1 MSAKY
6 TFLAWD
12 TPVKDASTKLALLQ
26 LANNADDDGFS
37 YYSISKMAASCDMSD
52 RNFMRKIKNLE
63 ELKVLTVE
71 RRANRPSLYTLVG
84 DEMGV
89 TLCHLQAPEVTG
101 CHAEVTDCHLVP
113 DRLSHDLNSTP
124 NTSPESNNYIPL
136 FDQFWDMYDKKKTKP
151 KCEALWKKL
160 KPKELELIFNNLPA
174 YVVSTPDKQFRKN
187 PETWL
192 RNKCWNDEVIT
203 NENRTNTS
211 TGFKES
217 SHERIKRENDIK
229 YRNQRPDKSGL
240 VMGEANGDMGRI
252 VGEGEWK
259 PAIGGLDKGDFVDY

>member
-37 YYSISKMAASCDMSD
+37 YYSISKMALSCDMSD
-52 RNFMRKIKNLE
+52 RTFMRKIKTLE

-89 TLCHLQAPEVTG
+89 TLCHLQNTEVTGCHPEVTG
-101 CHAEVTDCHLVP
+101 CHPEVTGCHPEVTGCHLVG

-124 NTSPESNNYIPL
+124 NTTLNSSNKIIAAKAPKFKFKGVL
-136 FDQFWDMYDKKKTKP
+136 IRLGADKEVVSDWMEVRKKKKASNTKT
-151 KCEALWKKL
+151 AMKL
-160 KPKELELIFNNLPA
+160 FLTQVK
-174 YVVSTPDKQFRKN
+174 
-187 PETWL
+187 
-192 RNKCWNDEVIT
+192 
-203 NENRTNTS
+203 
-211 TGFKES
+211 
-217 SHERIKRENDIK
+217 
-229 YRNQRPDKSGL
+229 KSGHTVSQAVEIAAGKSWSGFQASWCANIKKDENKNKD
-240 VMGEANGDMGRI
+240 VMQISADSSWEDGINEI
-252 VGEGEWK
+252 
-259 PAIGGLDKGDFVDY
+259 F